1 MTNVQRRPLPERIY
15 EPNIIHNP
23 LTWMGIWTPQG
34 WRVHQKR
41 FGCAKRVSIAL
52 SGDGK
57 TTFFPHA
64 LINADSGQIEWQD
77 DLHLK
82 DDSFTDGGIYPAD
95 PRVEYPAGTNPSHN
109 PSQARPRWAISHTLL
124 CYPVA
129 DHNLYTHEYTWDL
142 THGHLQTHFRKHVL
156 LEEARTDPI
165 DGRSVRVRHT
175 PISRTIEGNVEYPLP
190 NSAVRGVWTN
200 PQKSGD
206 NLYTRRLVQRISMHN
221 GVYMVAPHSPVVQC
235 HGLWQV
241 LPDDPIQELF
251 DAESNCCKNPS
262 RLIEQCGISLDEP
275 KLGMFQPK
283 YELLD
288 SHVYNAQISQPTE
301 QHAAVSVDRLKA
313 LQQRLGSKFELGR
326 VGYGASNSFDG
337 EAEDLAS
344 AGYQCAYDFNNN
356 GVIDDDDAAT
366 LERHLG
372 RNVRANLYFGAYFGG
387 DWLSTAW
394 CLEPNHV
401 PGVEVIADYE
411 YGGGYDSQTGVVRLL
426 DTPGPNRP
434 VWVEYHHDAPAEAG
448 ENNIIVH
455 LYREE

>member
-1 MTNVQRRPLPERIY
+1 MTQLQRRNLPERIY

-23 LTWMGIWTPQG
+23 LTWMGIWTPAG

-41 FGCAKRVSIAL
+41 FGKAKRLSVAL

-64 LINADSGQIEWQD
+64 LLDPDTGKVEWQD
-77 DLHLK
+77 DLHLT
-82 DDSFTDGGIYPAD
+82 DDSLTDGGIYPAD
-95 PRVEYPAGTNPSHN
+95 PRVEYPAN
-109 PSQARPRWAISHTLL
+109 QPRWAISHTLL

-142 THGHLQTHFRKHVL
+142 THGHLQTHFRKQVL
-156 LEEARTDPI
+156 LEEARTDATT
-165 DGRSVRVRHT
+165 GRTVRVRNT

-190 NSAVRGVWTN
+190 NSSVRGVWTN

-206 NLYTRRLVQRISMHN
+206 NLYTRRIVQRIAMHN
-221 GVYMVAPHSPVVQC
+221 GVYLIAPHSPVVQC

-241 LPDDPIQELF
+241 LPEDPMEELF
-251 DAESNCCKNPS
+251 DKDSGCCKDTA
-262 RLIEQCGISLDEP
+262 RLIEQCRISLDVP

-283 YELLD
+283 YKPVKSD
-288 SHVYNAQISQPTE
+288 VYGAEISLPTE
-301 QHAAVSVDRLKA
+301 QHAPVAVERLKA
-313 LQQRLGSKFELGR
+313 LQKLIGSKFELGK

-337 EAEDLAS
+337 DAEDLAS

-356 GVIDDDDAAT
+356 GVIDDDDAAM
-366 LERHLG
+366 LESHLG
-372 RNVRANLYFGAYFGG
+372 RIVRANLYFGAYFGG

-394 CLEPNHV
+394 CLQPEHQ

-411 YGGGYDSQTGVVRLL
+411 YGGGYDSQTGVIHLL
-426 DTPGPNRP
+426 GTPGPNRP
-434 VWVEYHHDAPAEAG
+434 VWVEYHHDAPADAG
-448 ENNIIVH
+448 ENNIVVH